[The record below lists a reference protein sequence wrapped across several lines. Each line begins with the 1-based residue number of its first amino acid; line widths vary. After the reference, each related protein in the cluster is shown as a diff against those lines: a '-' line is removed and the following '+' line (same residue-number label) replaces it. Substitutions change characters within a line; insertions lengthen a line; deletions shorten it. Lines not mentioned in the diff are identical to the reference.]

1 MREALSAQPRQ
12 QALVRSARDTKSTVN
27 RGANS
32 NARTVGAYLSMSARA
47 TARLVQMIATG
58 ADDFVIMS
66 ADGRISVRARLAIDS
81 VDFAEQCVPGSDVV
95 VDWTRAT
102 ISNEGNCTRL
112 SRTELRLLSVLLE
125 NNGHAVRRET
135 LIERAWP
142 RRELRSVETE
152 NALAVY
158 ICSLRKR
165 LAAIG
170 RANALETLRGVGY
183 RLSL

>member
-1 MREALSAQPRQ
+1 MKEALSAQSRQ
-12 QALVRSARDTKSTVN
+12 QRLVRPAGRTSAS
-27 RGANS
+27 ANEQ
-32 NARTVGAYLSMSARA
+32 TVGARLSMSARA
-47 TARLVQMIATG
+47 TARLAQVIATG
-58 ADDFVIMS
+58 ADDFVITS
-66 ADGRISVRARLAIDS
+66 ADGRISVRARLSIDS
-81 VDFAEQCVPGSDVV
+81 VDFCEQCVPGSNVV

-102 ISNEGNCTRL
+102 ISNEGNCIRL
-112 SRTELRLLSVLLE
+112 SRTELRLLSGLLE
-125 NNGHAVRRET
+125 NNGHVVRRET

-170 RANALETLRGVGY
+170 LSNVLETLRGVGY

>member
-1 MREALSAQPRQ
+1 MSEALIAESRQ
-12 QALVRSARDTKSTVN
+12 QVLVRPAGRSKSTAD
-27 RGANS
+27 RSAGS
-32 NARTVGAYLSMSARA
+32 NARTVGACLSMSARA

-58 ADDFVIMS
+58 ADHFVIMS

-102 ISNEGNCTRL
+102 ISNEGSCIRL
-112 SRTELRLLSVLLE
+112 SRTELRLLSALLE
-125 NNGHAVRRET
+125 NNGHAVRREA

-170 RANALETLRGVGY
+170 LADSLQTLRGVGY